1 MPSSRASRAG
11 RGAYPA
17 TLQAD
22 ILVARVLE
30 LPPAQQLRVHD
41 VLEEVLGEERLG
53 VQTQRSKEVRARA
66 EALEA
71 MRRAAAHLGLPED
84 RAPSAEEYK
93 RAAQEAD
100 LGVTFKAAYAAFDR
114 RWGLARDFY
123 EGMPVPLTAAQ
134 RRVMRTRRSQ
144 RMDPV
149 ACLRLWWAE
158 TSPPRDAPAVDYEE
172 WAAERNERK
181 AETGQ
186 KRVLESTDSLC
197 RRLKVS
203 WAQAVALAAS
213 EKTLGEA
220 QRDTK
225 EARLRES
232 GPVMTRTT
240 VNDLLGLRGQ
250 VLEDD
255 FPNPVA
261 CLERQPLWRTE
272 DVIAYREGKRG
283 FTHPE
288 EAERGEYVDAGT
300 VAWRLGIGE
309 EWLRRLLKDAPTEA
323 CTRDARIPV
332 PAGTLQLGRGKKRL
346 YWRSADVEGM
356 VEALRR
362 RRSVRR
368 SVWAE

>member
-1 MPSSRASRAG
+1 MPSSRASRAD

-30 LPPAQQLRVHD
+30 LPPAHQLRVHD

-84 RAPSAEEYK
+84 RAPSVEEYK

-100 LGVTFKAAYAAFDR
+100 LGVSFKAAYAAFDK
-114 RWGLARDFY
+114 RWGLAR
-123 EGMPVPLTAAQ
+123 
-134 RRVMRTRRSQ
+134 
-144 RMDPV
+144 DPV

-172 WAAERNERK
+172 WSAERNERR
-181 AETGQ
+181 EEGER
-186 KRVLESTDSLC
+186 RVLETADWLC
-197 RRLKVS
+197 KRLGVS
-203 WAQAVALAAS
+203 WAEAVALAAG
-213 EKTLGEA
+213 EKALGEA

-240 VNDLLGLRGQ
+240 VNEALGTGGQ
-250 VLEDD
+250 ALEEC

-261 CLERQPLWRTE
+261 RLEGQALWRTD
-272 DVIAYREGKRG
+272 DVIAYMEGKRG

-288 EAERGEYVDAGT
+288 EAERGEYVDADT
-300 VAWRLGIGE
+300 VAWRLGIGGE
-309 EWLRRLLKDAPTEA
+309 RLHRLLKDAPTEA
-323 CTRDARIPV
+323 RTRDARIPV

-346 YWRSADVEGM
+346 YWRRADVEEM

-362 RRSVRR
+362 RRSMRR

>member
-1 MPSSRASRAG
+1 MPSSRAG
-11 RGAYPA
+11 RDAYPV

-30 LPPAQQLRVHD
+30 LPPAHQLRVHD

-71 MRRAAAHLGLPED
+71 MRRAAARLGLPEG
-84 RAPSAEEYK
+84 RAPSVEEYK

-100 LGVTFKAAYAAFDR
+100 LGVTFKAVYAAFDK

-134 RRVMRTRRSQ
+134 RRVMRTRRSR

-172 WAAERNERK
+172 WAVERNERR
-181 AETGQ
+181 EEGER
-186 KRVLESTDSLC
+186 RVLESAGWLC
-197 RRLKVS
+197 ERLGVS
-203 WAQAVALAAS
+203 WAEAVLLAAG

-220 QRDTK
+220 QRGTK
-225 EARLRES
+225 EARLRGL
-232 GPVMTRTT
+232 GPVVSRTT

-250 VLEDD
+250 ALEDD

-261 CLERQPLWRTE
+261 RLGGQPLWRTE

-283 FTHPE
+283 FAHPE
-288 EAERGEYVDAGT
+288 EAERGEYVDVGT

-309 EWLRRLLKDAPTEA
+309 EWLRRLLKDAPTDA
-323 CTRDARIPV
+323 RTRDARIPA
-332 PAGTLQLGRGKKRL
+332 PAGRLQLGRSSKPF
-346 YWRSADVEGM
+346 YWRSADVEEM
-356 VEALRR
+356 VKTLRR
-362 RRSVRR
+362 RRSMRR